1 MAQDQDGTTTASPAI
16 SGNGRKYLLSFAK
29 VAVTLGIVYW
39 LATSVDLGMVGRIL
53 AQSNHTYLLVS
64 CLILTA
70 VFLIGCFRWRILIDH
85 LGLDI
90 PLRQALPSYYLGMFF
105 NNFLP
110 TGIGGDVARTIHLK
124 LRGHSIKPLIS
135 SAVADRTVGLA
146 VMLMLGGISLV
157 LSPELRIDPDR
168 KLYLAGLIAL
178 GLAGGVVLF
187 WFSNCLPLE
196 NLSRRYQHTRLRRGM
211 IEIVHQLTTYR
222 TALRGVFAAVLLS
235 VVMQS
240 LVIVTYYLLA
250 RGVGIELS
258 LITFFAF
265 VSMVQVAASLPIS
278 LGGLGVREG
287 VLVALLAGVGVDIQ
301 LGVALSLLFLL
312 TLWLCSLP
320 GAVVMLLN
328 RTSHSTQSS
337 KLVKTN

>member
-1 MAQDQDGTTTASPAI
+1 MTHDTDDTATAALPA
-16 SGNGRKYLLSFAK
+16 SGEGRKRLLWIAK
-29 VAVTLGIVYW
+29 AAVTLGVVYW
-39 LATSVDLGMVGRIL
+39 LVSSVDLETVGRTL
-53 AQSNHTYLLVS
+53 TRTNHAYLLLS

-70 VFLIGCFRWRILIDH
+70 VIVVGCLRWRMLIGH
-85 LGLDI
+85 LGLVI
-90 PLRQALPSYYLGMFF
+90 PLRQALLSYYVGMFF

-110 TGIGGDVARTIHLK
+110 TGVGGDLARTVHLN
-124 LRGHSIKPLIS
+124 LRGHGLKPLIS
-135 SAVADRTVGLA
+135 SALADRTIGLA
-146 VMLMLGGISLV
+146 VMLLLGAVSLV
-157 LSPELRIDPDR
+157 LSPELRLDPDR

-178 GLAGGVVLF
+178 GLAGGALLF
-187 WFSNCLPLE
+187 WYSDRLPFE
-196 NLSRRYQHTRLRRGM
+196 NLSRRYRHTRLRRGL
-211 IEIVHQLTTYR
+211 IEIVHMVFAYR
-222 TALRGVFAAVLLS
+222 TALGRVFLALLLS

-258 LITFFAF
+258 LITFFSF

-312 TLWLCSLP
+312 ALWLCSLP
-320 GAVVMLLN
+320 GAAVLVFARMR
-328 RTSHSTQSS
+328 RTAT
-337 KLVKTN
+337 KEAA

>member
-1 MAQDQDGTTTASPAI
+1 MTQDQDGATTVSPAV

-29 VAVTLGIVYW
+29 ASVTLGVVYW

-53 AQSNHTYLLVS
+53 AQAKHAYLLLS
-64 CLILTA
+64 CAIVTVVILISC
-70 VFLIGCFRWRILIDH
+70 VRWRMLIGH

-90 PLRQALPSYYLGMFF
+90 PMRQALPSYYLGMFF

-110 TGIGGDVARTIHLK
+110 TGVGGDLARTVHLK
-124 LRGHSIKPLIS
+124 LHGHDIKPLIS
-135 SAVADRTVGLA
+135 SAVADRTIGLA

-178 GLAGGVVLF
+178 GLASGAVLF
-187 WFSNCLPLE
+187 WFSNRLPLE
-196 NLSRRYQHTRLRRGM
+196 SLSRRYQHTRLRRGM
-211 IEIVHQLTTYR
+211 IEIVHLLTTYR
-222 TALRGVFAAVLLS
+222 TALRGIFAAVLLS
-235 VVMQS
+235 IIMQS
-240 LVIVTYYLLA
+240 LTIVTYYLLA

-320 GAVVMLLN
+320 GAAV
-328 RTSHSTQSS
+328 
-337 KLVKTN
+337 LVFARSRRPVEKEAA

>member
-1 MAQDQDGTTTASPAI
+1 MTRDAPDTAAI
-16 SGNGRKYLLSFAK
+16 TSAASGNGRKYLLSFAK
-29 VAVTLGIVYW
+29 AAVTLGIVYW

-53 AQSNHTYLLVS
+53 AQAKYTYLVFS
-64 CLILTA
+64 CLIVTA
-70 VFLIGCFRWRILIDH
+70 VILIGCVRWRMLIGH
-85 LGLDI
+85 LGLVI
-90 PLRQALPSYYLGMFF
+90 PMRQALPSYYLGMFF

-110 TGIGGDVARTIHLK
+110 TGVGGDLARTVHLK
-124 LRGHSIKPLIS
+124 LHGHGIKPLIS
-135 SAVADRTVGLA
+135 SALADRTIGLA
-146 VMLMLGGISLV
+146 VMLLLGGISLL

-178 GLAGGVVLF
+178 GLAGGFALF
-187 WFSNCLPLE
+187 WFSNRLPLE
-196 NLSRRYQHTRLRRGM
+196 NLSRRYQHTRLRRGA
-211 IEIVHQLTTYR
+211 IEVVHLLTTYR
-222 TALRGVFAAVLLS
+222 TALRGVFAAVLMS

-240 LVIVTYYLLA
+240 LVIVAYYLLA

-258 LITFFAF
+258 LVTFFAF

-320 GAVVMLLN
+320 GAAV
-328 RTSHSTQSS
+328 
-337 KLVKTN
+337 LVFAKSRRPVAKEAA

>member
-1 MAQDQDGTTTASPAI
+1 MTLKPDDTASASSGSP
-16 SGNGRKYLLSFAK
+16 GNGRKYLLSLAK
-29 VAVTLGIVYW
+29 VAVTLGVVYW
-39 LATSVDLGMVGRIL
+39 LMSSVDLNMVGRIL
-53 AQSNHTYLLVS
+53 AQTNPAYLLVS
-64 CLILTA
+64 CLILTV
-70 VFLIGCFRWRILIDH
+70 VFLIGCVRWRALVGH
-85 LGLDI
+85 LGIVI
-90 PLRQALPSYYLGMFF
+90 PMRKAVSSYYLGMFF

-110 TGIGGDVARTIHLK
+110 TGFGGDVARTIHLK
-124 LRGHSIKPLIS
+124 FHGHGIKPLIS
-135 SAVADRTVGLA
+135 SALADRTIGLA
-146 VMLMLGGISLV
+146 VMLLLGGTSLI

-178 GLAGGVVLF
+178 GLAAGVILF
-187 WFSNCLPLE
+187 WFSNRLPLE
-196 NLSRRYQHTRLRRGM
+196 SLSRRYQHTRLRRGL
-211 IEIVHQLTTYR
+211 IEVVHLLTTYR
-222 TALRGVFAAVLLS
+222 TALKQVFLAALLS

-278 LGGLGVREG
+278 LGGLGIREG

-312 TLWLCSLP
+312 SLWLCSLP
-320 GAVVMLLN
+320 GAAVLMFE
-328 RTSHSTQSS
+328 RMQRPT
-337 KLVKTN
+337 TN

>member
-1 MAQDQDGTTTASPAI
+1 MTRDTSDTAAITPAA
-16 SGNGRKYLLSFAK
+16 SANGRKYLLSFAK
-29 VAVTLGIVYW
+29 AAVTIGIVYW

-53 AQSNHTYLLVS
+53 AQAKYTYLVFS
-64 CLILTA
+64 CLIVT
-70 VFLIGCFRWRILIDH
+70 VVILIGCVRWRMLIGH
-85 LGLDI
+85 LGLVI
-90 PLRQALPSYYLGMFF
+90 PMRQALPSYYLGMFF

-110 TGIGGDVARTIHLK
+110 TGVGGDLARTVHLK
-124 LRGHSIKPLIS
+124 LHGHGIKPLIS
-135 SAVADRTVGLA
+135 SALADRTIGLA
-146 VMLMLGGISLV
+146 VMLLLGGISLL

-187 WFSNCLPLE
+187 WFSNRLPLDS
-196 NLSRRYQHTRLRRGM
+196 LSRRYQHTRLRRGL
-211 IEIVHQLTTYR
+211 IEIVHLLTTYR
-222 TALRGVFAAVLLS
+222 TALRGVFAAALLS

-320 GAVVMLLN
+320 GAAVLIFT
-328 RTSHSTQSS
+328 RTRRPAA
-337 KLVKTN
+337 KEAA

>member
-1 MAQDQDGTTTASPAI
+1 MTRDAPETAAVTPAA
-16 SGNGRKYLLSFAK
+16 SGNGRKYLMLLAK
-29 VAVTLGIVYW
+29 AAVTLGIVYW
-39 LATSVDLGMVGRIL
+39 LATSVDLEMVGRIV
-53 AQSNHTYLLVS
+53 AQAKYAYLLLS

-70 VFLIGCFRWRILIDH
+70 VFLMGCLRWRMLIGH
-85 LGLDI
+85 LGLVI

-110 TGIGGDVARTIHLK
+110 TGVGGDVARTVHLK
-124 LRGHSIKPLIS
+124 LHGHGIKPLIS
-135 SAVADRTVGLA
+135 SAVADRTIGLA
-146 VMLMLGGISLV
+146 VMLMLGGVSLV
-157 LSPELRIDPDR
+157 LSPELRLDPDR
-168 KLYLAGLIAL
+168 KLYLASLIAL
-178 GLAGGVVLF
+178 GLTGGAMLF
-187 WFSNCLPLE
+187 WFSNRLPLE
-196 NLSRRYQHTRLRRGM
+196 SLSRRYQHARLRRGV
-211 IEIVHQLTTYR
+211 IEIVHLLTTYR

-240 LVIVTYYLLA
+240 LVIATYYLLA

-258 LITFFAF
+258 LVTFFAF

-320 GAVVMLLN
+320 GAVVLVFA
-328 RTSHSTQSS
+328 RTRRPVENASG
-337 KLVKTN
+337 

>member
-1 MAQDQDGTTTASPAI
+1 MTRDTSDTAAITPAA
-16 SGNGRKYLLSFAK
+16 SANGRKYLLSFAK
-29 VAVTLGIVYW
+29 AAVTIGIVYW
-39 LATSVDLGMVGRIL
+39 LATSVNLGMVGRIL
-53 AQSNHTYLLVS
+53 AQAKYTYLVFS
-64 CLILTA
+64 CLIVT
-70 VFLIGCFRWRILIDH
+70 VVILIGCVRWRMLVGH
-85 LGLDI
+85 LGLVI

-110 TGIGGDVARTIHLK
+110 TGVGGDLARTVHLK
-124 LRGHSIKPLIS
+124 LHGHGIKPLIS
-135 SAVADRTVGLA
+135 SALADRTIGLA
-146 VMLMLGGISLV
+146 VMLLLGGISLL

-187 WFSNCLPLE
+187 WFSNRLPLDS
-196 NLSRRYQHTRLRRGM
+196 LSRRYQHTRLRRGL
-211 IEIVHQLTTYR
+211 IEIVHLLTTYR
-222 TALRGVFAAVLLS
+222 TALRGVFAAALLS

-312 TLWLCSLP
+312 SLWLCSLP
-320 GAVVMLLN
+320 GAAVLIFT
-328 RTSHSTQSS
+328 RTRRSAT
-337 KLVKTN
+337 KEAA

>member
-1 MAQDQDGTTTASPAI
+1 MTRDPDDTATASSAV
-16 SGNGRKYLLSFAK
+16 SGNGRKHLFLLAK
-29 VAVTLGIVYW
+29 VAVTLGVVYW
-39 LATSVDLGMVGRIL
+39 LATSVDLAMVGRIL
-53 AQSNHTYLLVS
+53 AQAKHAYLLLS
-64 CLILTA
+64 CGILTA
-70 VFLIGCFRWRILIDH
+70 VILIGCVRWRMLIGH
-85 LGLDI
+85 LGLVI
-90 PLRQALPSYYLGMFF
+90 PMRQALPSYYVGMFF

-124 LRGHSIKPLIS
+124 FRGHGIKPLIS
-135 SAVADRTVGLA
+135 SAVADRAIGLG
-146 VMLMLGGISLV
+146 VMLLLGGVSLL

-168 KLYLAGLIAL
+168 KLYIASLIAL
-178 GLAGGVVLF
+178 GLAGGAVLF
-187 WFSNCLPLE
+187 WFSDRLPLE
-196 NLSRRYQHTRLRRGM
+196 SLSRRYRHTRLRRGM
-211 IEIVHQLTTYR
+211 IEIVHLLTTYR

-240 LVIVTYYLLA
+240 LTIVTYYLLA

-265 VSMVQVAASLPIS
+265 VSMVQVAVSLPIS

-301 LGVALSLLFLL
+301 LGVALSLLFLV

-320 GAVVMLLN
+320 GAAVLVFARMR
-328 RTSHSTQSS
+328 RTAT
-337 KLVKTN
+337 KEAA